1 MLEPDIISKRS
12 AHQSVRPL
20 RASPDDRTIAH
31 SQKSRADA
39 IKHYQAKVDF
49 VRTNLE
55 TLQDAIQKK
64 QDNLNMLLHVMQSKM
79 QQQQQHDKP

>member
-1 MLEPDIISKRS
+1 MIARS
-12 AHQSVRPL
+12 HIRK
-20 RASPDDRTIAH
+20 
-31 SQKSRADA
+31 KSRVDA

-79 QQQQQHDKP
+79 QQQQHDKP